1 MTVSR
6 ALQWVVAWLALACAM
21 ASAQAQ
27 GQAAAVNTDPARAQ
41 VVLPEPENPALPSI
55 ILIGDSTVRNGHD
68 DGQGK
73 GAQGQWGWGKPLAAH
88 VDASRVN
95 LVNRAVGG
103 LSSRTYI
110 SSGHWERTLALV
122 KPGDIVI
129 MQFGH
134 NDASPVNDD
143 KRARGTLRGVG
154 DESQDIDNLLTG
166 KRETVH
172 SYGWYLRKYIADIRA
187 KGATPVVAS
196 LIPRKAWNDDGP
208 EHGKVRRNRADY
220 AGWAAEV
227 ARTEKVGFFDL
238 NELVAA
244 RYDALGREAV
254 MALFPA
260 TVPDERVH
268 TNWAGAVLNAQVVAT
283 ELAKLGDPRMT
294 TFLKLV
300 DDVRPVV
307 DARTVRDEA
316 PRDPSLPTLFLVGD
330 STVKSG
336 GQNGAIG
343 WGERI
348 APYFDAGKINV
359 VNAAIG
365 GRSSRTFFTE
375 GRWERVKNQL
385 KRGDV
390 VLIQFGHN
398 DGGRI
403 GDPASKNRA
412 SVPGTGP
419 ETVQDTRPDGS
430 KEQVHSFGWYM
441 ARYVADARDK
451 GATVVIASPIPH
463 RDKWQDERDFA
474 SFADWGRQVAAA
486 GGSHFMDLT
495 MLVSDAYRGVGAATV
510 DTFFSD
516 ARTHTNAAGAEFN
529 ARQVVA
535 GLAALPGDPLGPYFS
550 PQACVRW
557 GERGAL
563 LHQDDF
569 NGPLTGYVS
578 EFARK
583 PGNVVVNRDGRL
595 LIDVDSGATV
605 WLDKPLSGNLLIA
618 YTRRVVM
625 DGGPNDRLSDLNQF
639 WMARDPARATLFTR
653 SGKFEDYDDL
663 EMYYAGM
670 GGNGNTTTR
679 LRRYGDGKRE
689 LLAERLGRDFLLEPN
704 RDYRVEIAVRDGC
717 TRMRVD
723 GREIFTYHDPRPLTH
738 GYVGFRTTWSRQTID
753 GLTIHQIQ

>member
-6 ALQWVVAWLALACAM
+6 ALQRVLVWLVLACAM
-21 ASAQAQ
+21 ASGHAQN
-27 GQAAAVNTDPARAQ
+27 QAAAVNTDPARAQ
-41 VVLPEPENPALPSI
+41 VVLPEPANPALPSI

-73 GAQGQWGWGKPLAAH
+73 GAQGQWGWGNPLAAH
-88 VDASRVN
+88 VDAARVN

-103 LSSRTYI
+103 LSSRTYM

-122 KPGDIVI
+122 KPGDVVI

-134 NDASPVNDD
+134 NDASPLNDD
-143 KRARGTLRGVG
+143 KRARGTMRGVG
-154 DESQDIDNLLTG
+154 HESTEIDNLLTG

-172 SYGWYLRKYIADIRA
+172 SYGWYLRKFIADIRA

-196 LIPRKAWNDDGP
+196 LVPRNAWHDDGP
-208 EHGKVRRNRADY
+208 DQGKVRRNRADY

-227 ARTEKVGFFDL
+227 ARSEKVGLIDL
-238 NELVAA
+238 NEIVAG
-244 RYDALGREAV
+244 RYDAMGRDGV
-254 MALFPA
+254 MTLFPA
-260 TVPDERVH
+260 TVPEERVH

-283 ELAKLGDPRMT
+283 GLAKLGDPRMK
-294 TFLKLV
+294 TFLKPV

-316 PRDPSLPTLFLVGD
+316 ARDPSLPTLFLVGD

-348 APYFDAGKINV
+348 APYFDTGKINV

-375 GRWERVKNQL
+375 GRWDRIRAQL

-412 SVPGTGP
+412 SVPGIGP
-419 ETVQDTRPDGS
+419 ETVEDTRPDGS

-441 ARYVADARDK
+441 ARYVADAREK
-451 GATVVIASPIPH
+451 GATVVIAAPIPH
-463 RDKWQDERDFA
+463 RDKWQGERDFA
-474 SFADWGRQVAAA
+474 NFADWGRQVASA
-486 GGSHFMDLT
+486 GGAHFMDLT
-495 MLVSDAYRGVGAATV
+495 MLVSNAYRDVGAATV

-529 ARQVVA
+529 ARQVVS
-535 GLAALPGDPLGPYFS
+535 GLAALAGDPLGAYFL

-563 LHQDDF
+563 LHRDDF
-569 NGPLTGYVS
+569 GGALNGYVS
-578 EFARK
+578 EYARK
-583 PGNVVVNRDGRL
+583 PGNVVTNRDGRL

-605 WLDKPLSGNLLIA
+605 WLDKPLSGNLLIS
-618 YTRRVVM
+618 YTRRVVV

-639 WMARDPARATLFTR
+639 WMARDPARESLFTR
-653 SGKFEDYDDL
+653 TGKFEDYDDL
-663 EMYYAGM
+663 ELYYAGM

-679 LRRYGDGKRE
+679 MRRYGDGQRT
-689 LLAERLGRDFLLEPN
+689 LVGERLGRNDMLEAN
-704 RDYRVEIAVRDGC
+704 RDYRIEIAVRDGC

-723 GREIFTYHDPRPLTH
+723 GRDVFTYYDPQPLTR
-738 GYVGFRTTWSRQTID
+738 GYFGFRTTWSRQTIA

>member
-6 ALQWVVAWLALACAM
+6 ALQRILAWLVLACAM
-21 ASAQAQ
+21 ASSHGQ
-27 GQAAAVNTDPARAQ
+27 GLAAAVNTDPARAR
-41 VVLPEPENPALPSI
+41 VVLPEPANPALPSI

-73 GAQGQWGWGKPLAAH
+73 GAQGQWGWGNPLAAH
-88 VDASRVN
+88 VDAARVN

-122 KPGDIVI
+122 KPGDVVI

-143 KRARGTLRGVG
+143 KRARGTIRGVG
-154 DESQDIDNLLTG
+154 FESTEIDNLMTG
-166 KRETVH
+166 QRETVH
-172 SYGWYLRKYIADIRA
+172 SYGWYLRKYIAEIRA

-196 LIPRKAWNDDGP
+196 LVPRKAWNDNGP
-208 EHGKVRRNRADY
+208 QQGKVRRNRADY

-227 ARTEKVGFFDL
+227 ARSEKVGFIDL
-238 NELVAA
+238 NEIVAA
-244 RYDALGREAV
+244 RYDAMGRDAV

-283 ELAKLGDPRMT
+283 ELARLDDPRMK
-294 TFLKLV
+294 TFLKPV
-300 DDVRPVV
+300 EDVRPVV
-307 DARTVRDEA
+307 DARAVRDEVA
-316 PRDPSLPTLFLVGD
+316 RDPSLPTLFLVGD
-330 STVKSG
+330 STVRSG

-365 GRSSRTFFTE
+365 GRSSRTFYTE
-375 GRWERVKNQL
+375 GRWERVRAQL

-412 SVPGTGP
+412 SVPGIGP
-419 ETVQDTRPDGS
+419 ETVEDTRPDGS
-430 KEQVHSFGWYM
+430 GEAVHSFGWYM
-441 ARYVADARDK
+441 GRYVADARDK
-451 GATVVIASPIPH
+451 GAIVVIASPIPH
-463 RDKWQDERDFA
+463 RDKWQHERDFA
-474 SFADWGRQVAAA
+474 NFADWGRQVAAA
-486 GGSHFMDLT
+486 GGAHFMDLT
-495 MLVSDAYRGVGAATV
+495 MLISDAYREVGAATV

-529 ARQVVA
+529 ARRVVA
-535 GLAALPGDPLGPYFS
+535 GLAALPGDPLGAYFS
-550 PQACVRW
+550 PRACVRW

-578 EFARK
+578 VYARK
-583 PGNVVVNRDGRL
+583 PGNVVANRDGRL

-639 WMARDPARATLFTR
+639 WMARDPARDTLFTR

-663 EMYYAGM
+663 ELYYAGM

-679 LRRYGDGKRE
+679 MRRYGDGKRE
-689 LLAERLGRDFLLEPN
+689 LVAERLGRDFLLAPN
-704 RDYRVEIAVRDGC
+704 RDYLVEIAVRNGC

-723 GREIFTYHDPRPLTH
+723 GRDLFTYYDPRPLTR

>member
-6 ALQWVVAWLALACAM
+6 ALQRVFAWLVLACAM
-21 ASAQAQ
+21 APVHAQ

-41 VVLPEPENPALPSI
+41 VVLPEPANPALPSI

-73 GAQGQWGWGKPLAAH
+73 GAQGQWGWGNPLAAH
-88 VDASRVN
+88 VDAARVN

-122 KPGDIVI
+122 KAGDVVI

-143 KRARGTLRGVG
+143 KRARGTIRGVG
-154 DESQDIDNLLTG
+154 DESTEIDNLLTG

-172 SYGWYLRKYIADIRA
+172 SYGWYLRKFIADIRA
-187 KGATPVVAS
+187 KGATPFVAS
-196 LIPRKAWNDDGP
+196 LVPRKAWNDDG
-208 EHGKVRRNRADY
+208 GKVRRNRADY

-227 ARTEKVGFFDL
+227 ARSEQVGFIDL
-238 NELVAA
+238 NEIVAA
-244 RYDALGREAV
+244 RYDAMGRDAV
-254 MALFPA
+254 MALFPV

-283 ELAKLGDPRMT
+283 ELAKLGDPRMKI
-294 TFLKLV
+294 FLKPM

-307 DARTVRDEA
+307 DARTVRDEVA
-316 PRDPSLPTLFLVGD
+316 RDPTLPTLILVGD

-375 GRWERVKNQL
+375 GRWERVRAQL

-412 SVPGTGP
+412 SAPGIGP
-419 ETVQDTRPDGS
+419 ETVEDTRPDGS

-441 ARYVADARDK
+441 ARYVTDAREK
-451 GATVVIASPIPH
+451 GATVVIAAPIPH
-463 RDKWQDERDFA
+463 RDKWQGERDFA
-474 SFADWGRQVAAA
+474 NFADWGRQVAQA
-486 GGSHFMDLT
+486 GGAHFMDLT
-495 MLVSDAYRGVGAATV
+495 MLVSDAYREVGAATV

-535 GLAALPGDPLGPYFS
+535 GLAALPGNPLDAYFS

-569 NGPLTGYVS
+569 NGSLTGYVS
-578 EFARK
+578 EYARK
-583 PGNVVVNRDGRL
+583 PGNVVANRNGRL

-639 WMARDPARATLFTR
+639 WMARDPARDSLFTR

-663 EMYYAGM
+663 ELYYAGI

-679 LRRYGDGKRE
+679 MRRYGGGDRA
-689 LLAERLGRDFLLEPN
+689 LVAERLGRDELLEAN
-704 RDYRVEIAVRDGC
+704 RDYRIEIAVRHGC
-717 TRMRVD
+717 TRMCVD
-723 GREIFTYHDPRPLTH
+723 GRDVFTYYDPQPFTR
-738 GYVGFRTTWSRQTID
+738 GYFGFRTTWSRQTID